1 LISKQ
6 PENLE
11 NCSLSCLL
19 LKKKKK
25 KKNQAFSGMVVQ
37 AYNPSTWAG
46 RS

>member
-1 LISKQ
+1 MIDIKTTRKPRKLFTFLLITQ
-6 PENLE
+6 
-11 NCSLSCLL
+11 
-19 LKKKKK
+19 KK